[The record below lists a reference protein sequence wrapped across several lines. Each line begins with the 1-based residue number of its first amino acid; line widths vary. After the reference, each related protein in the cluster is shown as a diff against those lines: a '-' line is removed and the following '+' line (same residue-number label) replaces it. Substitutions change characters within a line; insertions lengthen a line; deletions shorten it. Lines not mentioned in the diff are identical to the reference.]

1 MKGVK
6 DLIQDLAF
14 EHGLTTHDVEMM
26 IRSEFKLVMTE
37 AAKKEMKPVRLMY
50 FGVFG
55 VKPYRKIFMEEK
67 LRLKNEAKNKEN
79 EVK

>member
-1 MKGVK
+1 
-6 DLIQDLAF
+6 
-14 EHGLTTHDVEMM
+14 
-26 IRSEFKLVMTE
+26 MTE